1 MNRLGEETSPYLR
14 QHADNPVDWYPW
26 NETALARARDEDK
39 PILLSIGYSA
49 CHWCHVMAHESFEDS
64 ATAEVM
70 NRHFVNIKVDR
81 EERPDLDKVYQ
92 LAHQML
98 TRRTGGWPLTVFLD
112 PETLLPFFAGT
123 YFPRTPRFNLPGF
136 ADLLSRV
143 EEVYRTQ
150 RDVLGQQGDR
160 LSEAFSRLQPSG
172 IASKGVADAKLLE
185 TARNQL
191 AGSFDKAEGG
201 FGTAPKFP
209 MPSSIE
215 RLLRHWAYTGRTGE
229 RDGDA
234 LDMAMVT
241 LTKIARGGIY
251 DHVGGGFCRYATDR
265 QWEIP
270 HFEKML
276 YDNGSL
282 LAVYADALAFGG
294 DPLFEAAVR
303 ETADWV
309 MRDMQHPEGG
319 YFSALD
325 ADSEGEEGKYYLWRR
340 DSVKRLL
347 TVDEYLLV
355 ETLYGLDKPANFEGR
370 WNFRRRDAW
379 RSVLDRLSLDP
390 AAGEDLLA
398 SAKSKLLAERTTRV
412 PPARDDKVLT
422 AWNGLAIRGMARAAV
437 RLGESAWLE
446 SAQRAAD
453 FIRENLWDGERLS
466 ATWRE
471 GKAKY
476 AGYLDDYANMLAGLL
491 ELLSAQWRDVDAAF
505 ARALADAMIQKFYDV
520 DDGGFF
526 FTAHDHEA
534 LIHRPK
540 PTLDES
546 SPAGNGTAACGLI
559 ALGHLFADTRYLDAA
574 SGTLRAL
581 RGAVE
586 QYPAGHCTLLSAV
599 EANAYAPEQIIVRG
613 PVDALG
619 FHGTTPP
626 ATGEESPFPYASAAG
641 EASPA
646 EGLHG
651 STTPAPGER
660 QHFPTRQRSGKA
672 PPAEGSW
679 LDIAREGYGPWRQV
693 YGIPYQCGEAPDYLP
708 QVADGDGRSRVTA
721 FVCRGLDCSP
731 PIDSLDEF
739 RKAVI

>member
-26 NETALARARDEDK
+26 NEAALARARDEDK

-64 ATAEVM
+64 GTAEVM
-70 NRHFVNIKVDR
+70 NRHFVNVKVDR
-81 EERPDLDKVYQ
+81 EERPDLDKIYQ
-92 LAHQML
+92 LAHQLL

-112 PETLLPFFAGT
+112 PRTLLPFFAGT
-123 YFPRTPRFNLPGF
+123 YFPRAPRFNLPGF
-136 ADLLSRV
+136 ADLLLRV
-143 EEVYRTQ
+143 DQTYRTQ
-150 RDVLGQQGDR
+150 RSAVGAQGAR
-160 LSEAFSRLQPSG
+160 LSEALSRLQPTG
-172 IASKGVADAKLLE
+172 IAAEGLPDAKLLE
-185 TARNQL
+185 AARDQL
-191 AGSFDKAEGG
+191 AASFDAAAGG

-215 RLLRHWAYTGRTGE
+215 RLLRHWAFSGLSSEQAGR

-234 LDMAMVT
+234 LDMAMTT
-241 LTKIARGGIY
+241 LTGIARGGIY

-265 QWEIP
+265 QWQIP

-276 YDNGSL
+276 YDNGAL

-309 MRDMQHPEGG
+309 IRDMQHAQGG

-340 DSVKRLL
+340 DAVKRLL
-347 TVDEYLLV
+347 GDDEYLLV
-355 ETLYGLDKPANFEGR
+355 STLYGLDKPANFEGK
-370 WNFRRRDAW
+370 WNLSRRDAW
-379 RSVLDRLSLDP
+379 RSVLDRLGFAP
-390 AAGEDLLA
+390 AAGEELLA
-398 SAKSKLLAERTTRV
+398 SAKSRLLAARGARV
-412 PPARDDKVLT
+412 PPAKDDKVLT

-437 RLGESAWLE
+437 RLGEPAWLE

-453 FIRENLWDGERLS
+453 FIREDLWDGERLA

-491 ELLSAQWRDVDAAF
+491 ELLSAQWRDADAAF
-505 ARALADAMIQKFYDV
+505 ARVLADTMIRQFYDA

-546 SPAGNGTAACGLI
+546 SPAGNGTAACGLV
-559 ALGHLFADTRYLDAA
+559 ALGHLFADAGYLDAA

-599 EANAYAPEQIIVRG
+599 EADAYTPEQIIVRG
-613 PVDALG
+613 PVDALD
-619 FHGTTPP
+619 
-626 ATGEESPFPYASAAG
+626 A
-641 EASPA
+641 
-646 EGLHG
+646 
-651 STTPAPGER
+651 
-660 QHFPTRQRSGKA
+660 
-672 PPAEGSW
+672 W
-679 LDIAREGYGPWRQV
+679 LDIAREGYRPWRHV
-693 YGIPYQCGEAPDYLP
+693 YGIPYESAEVPDYLP
-708 QVADGDGRSRVTA
+708 EPADSDGRQGLTA
-721 FVCRGLDCSP
+721 FVCRGLQCSL

-739 RKAVI
+739 RQAVS

>member
-26 NETALARARDEDK
+26 NETALARARDGDK

-64 ATAEVM
+64 GTAEVM

-81 EERPDLDKVYQ
+81 EERPDLDKIYQ
-92 LAHQML
+92 LAHQLL
-98 TRRTGGWPLTVFLD
+98 TQRTGGWPLTVFLD

-136 ADLLSRV
+136 ADLLLRV
-143 EEVYRTQ
+143 DQAYRTQ
-150 RDVLGQQGDR
+150 RVAVGEQGAR
-160 LSEAFSRLQPSG
+160 LSEAMSKLQPTG
-172 IASKGVADAKLLE
+172 IAAEGLPDAKLLE
-185 TARNQL
+185 AARDQL
-191 AGSFDKAEGG
+191 AGSFDSAAGG

-209 MPSSIE
+209 MPSSVE
-215 RLLRHWAYTGRTGE
+215 RLLRHWAFSGLSSEGAGN

-234 LDMAMVT
+234 LNMAMTT
-241 LTKIARGGIY
+241 LTGIARGGIY

-265 QWEIP
+265 QWQIP

-309 MRDMQHPEGG
+309 IRDMQHTQGG

-340 DSVKRLL
+340 DAVKRLL
-347 TVDEYLLV
+347 GEDEYLLV
-355 ETLYGLDKPANFEGR
+355 STLYGLDKPANFEGK
-370 WNFRRRDAW
+370 WNLSRRDAW
-379 RSVLDRLSLDP
+379 RSVLDRLGFEP
-390 AAGEDLLA
+390 ATGEELLA
-398 SAKSKLLAERTTRV
+398 SAKSKLLAERGTRV
-412 PPARDDKVLT
+412 PPAKDDKVLT

-437 RLGESAWLE
+437 RLGEPAWLE

-453 FIRENLWDGERLS
+453 FIREDLWDGERLA

-471 GKAKY
+471 GKARY

-491 ELLSAQWRDVDAAF
+491 ELLSAEWRDVDAAF
-505 ARALADAMIQKFYDV
+505 AKALADTMIRQFYDA

-526 FTAHDHEA
+526 FTAHDHEV

-559 ALGHLFADTRYLDAA
+559 ALGHLFADTGYLDSA

-581 RGAVE
+581 RGAIE

-599 EANAYAPEQIIVRG
+599 EADAHAPEQIIVRG
-613 PVDALG
+613 PVGALG
-619 FHGTTPP
+619 P
-626 ATGEESPFPYASAAG
+626 
-641 EASPA
+641 
-646 EGLHG
+646 
-651 STTPAPGER
+651 
-660 QHFPTRQRSGKA
+660 
-672 PPAEGSW
+672 W
-679 LDIAREGYGPWRQV
+679 LDIAREGYRPWRHV
-693 YGIPYQCGEAPDYLP
+693 YGIPYESAEVSDYLP
-708 QVADGDGRSRVTA
+708 GPVGSDGRQGLTA
-721 FVCRGLDCSP
+721 FVCRGLQCSL

-739 RKAVI
+739 RQAVS

>member
-26 NETALARARDEDK
+26 NETALARARDGDK

-81 EERPDLDKVYQ
+81 EERPDLDKIYQ
-92 LAHQML
+92 LAHQLL
-98 TRRTGGWPLTVFLD
+98 TQRTGGWPLTVFLD

-136 ADLLSRV
+136 ADLLLRV
-143 EEVYRTQ
+143 DQAYRTQ
-150 RDVLGQQGDR
+150 RVAVGEQGAR
-160 LSEAFSRLQPSG
+160 LSDALSRLQPTG
-172 IASKGVADAKLLE
+172 IAAEGLPDAKLLE
-185 TARNQL
+185 AARDQL
-191 AGSFDKAEGG
+191 AEGFDAAAGG

-215 RLLRHWAYTGRTGE
+215 RLLRHWAFSGLSSEEAGN

-234 LDMAMVT
+234 LDMAMTT
-241 LTKIARGGIY
+241 LTGIARGGIY

-265 QWEIP
+265 QWQIP

-309 MRDMQHPEGG
+309 IRDMQHTQGG

-340 DSVKRLL
+340 DAVKRLL
-347 TVDEYLLV
+347 GDDEYLLV
-355 ETLYGLDKPANFEGR
+355 STLYGLDKPANFEGK
-370 WNFRRRDAW
+370 WNLSRRDAW
-379 RSVLDRLSLDP
+379 RSVLDRLGFEP
-390 AAGEDLLA
+390 ATGEELLA
-398 SAKSKLLAERTTRV
+398 SAKSKLLAERGARV
-412 PPARDDKVLT
+412 PPAKDDKVLT

-437 RLGESAWLE
+437 RLGEPAWLA

-453 FIRENLWDGERLS
+453 FIREDLWDGERLA

-471 GKAKY
+471 GKARY

-505 ARALADAMIQKFYDV
+505 AKVLADTMIRQFYDA

-559 ALGHLFADTRYLDAA
+559 ALGHLFADTGYLDSA

-581 RGAVE
+581 RGAIE

-599 EANAYAPEQIIVRG
+599 EANAHAPEQIIVRG
-613 PVDALG
+613 PVGALG
-619 FHGTTPP
+619 P
-626 ATGEESPFPYASAAG
+626 
-641 EASPA
+641 
-646 EGLHG
+646 
-651 STTPAPGER
+651 
-660 QHFPTRQRSGKA
+660 
-672 PPAEGSW
+672 W
-679 LDIAREGYGPWRQV
+679 LDIAREGYRPWRHV
-693 YGIPYQCGEAPDYLP
+693 YGIPYQSAEVPDYLP
-708 QVADGDGRSRVTA
+708 GPADSDGRQGLTA
-721 FVCRGLDCSP
+721 FVCRGLQCSL

-739 RKAVI
+739 RQAVS

>member
-64 ATAEVM
+64 KTAEVM

-81 EERPDLDKVYQ
+81 EERPDLDKIYQ
-92 LAHQML
+92 LAHQLL
-98 TRRTGGWPLTVFLD
+98 TQRTGGWPLTVFLD
-112 PETLLPFFAGT
+112 PRTLLPFFAGT

-136 ADLLSRV
+136 ADLLLRV
-143 EEVYRTQ
+143 DQAYRTQ
-150 RDVLGQQGDR
+150 RIAVGEQGAR
-160 LSEAFSRLQPSG
+160 LSEALSRLQPTS
-172 IASKGVADAKLLE
+172 VAAEGLPDAQLLE
-185 TARNQL
+185 KARDQL
-191 AGSFDKAEGG
+191 AAGFDAAEGG

-209 MPSSIE
+209 MPSSID
-215 RLLRHWAYTGRTGE
+215 RLLRHWAFSGFSSRRAGN

-234 LDMAMVT
+234 LDMAMKT
-241 LTKIARGGIY
+241 LTGIARGGIY

-265 QWEIP
+265 QWQIP

-282 LAVYADALAFGG
+282 LAVYADALAFGD

-309 MRDMQHPEGG
+309 IRDMQHARGG

-340 DSVKRLL
+340 DAVKRLL
-347 TVDEYLLV
+347 GDDEYLLV
-355 ETLYGLDKPANFEGR
+355 STLYGLDKPANFEGK
-370 WNFRRRDAW
+370 WNFSRRDAW
-379 RSVLDRLSLDP
+379 RSVLARLGFEP
-390 AAGEDLLA
+390 ATGEVLLA
-398 SAKSKLLAERTTRV
+398 SAKSKLLAERETRV

-422 AWNGLAIRGMARAAV
+422 SWNGLAIRGMARAAV
-437 RLGESAWLE
+437 RLGEPAWLE

-453 FIRENLWDGERLS
+453 FIRVNLWDGERLS
-466 ATWRE
+466 ATWRD
-471 GKAKY
+471 GMAKY
-476 AGYLDDYANMLAGLL
+476 AGYLDDYANMLAGSL

-505 ARALADAMIQKFYDV
+505 AKTLADTMIQKFYDT

-546 SPAGNGTAACGLI
+546 SPAGNGTAACALT

-574 SGTLRAL
+574 SATLRAL

-613 PVDALG
+613 PVEALDA
-619 FHGTTPP
+619 
-626 ATGEESPFPYASAAG
+626 
-641 EASPA
+641 
-646 EGLHG
+646 
-651 STTPAPGER
+651 
-660 QHFPTRQRSGKA
+660 
-672 PPAEGSW
+672 W
-679 LDIAREGYGPWRQV
+679 LDIARDGYRPWRQV
-693 YGIPYQCGEAPDYLP
+693 YGIPCEFEQVPDYLP
-708 QVADGDGRSRVTA
+708 RPADNGRSRLTA
-721 FVCRGLDCSP
+721 FVCRGLQCSP

-739 RKAVI
+739 RKAVS